1 MDQQRTIEF
10 ILDQQA
16 KFFAGLEEL
25 RQQMTEL
32 RQQMTDLGQQ
42 VSEFAGQQRQINQ
55 QQSQINMS
63 LGKAMLGLTEHVETL
78 VSAQAHTD
86 RRLDALIGVVDGIV
100 HRPPPPSE

>member
-25 RQQMTEL
+25 RQQMTNL
-32 RQQMTDLGQQ
+32 RQQ
-42 VSEFAGQQRQINQ
+42 VSEFAGQQG
-55 QQSQINMS
+55 QINMS

-78 VSAQAHTD
+78 VAAQAHTD
-86 RRLDALIGVVDGIV
+86 RRLDALIRVVDGIV
-100 HRPPPPSE
+100 HRPPAPE